1 MTQSDCSRRHARF
14 LAAGVVGNLLEWYD
28 FALYGTLAPV
38 TAQLFFPAT
47 DSSAALIDTFSVFA
61 LGFLARPL
69 GGLIF
74 GWLGDRSGR
83 QPSLVLSVVLMA
95 VPTCGMGLLPTYATA
110 GLVAPLAL
118 ALLRI
123 LQGLSAGGE
132 FSGSIILLV
141 ESAPSDRRG
150 LYGSIANFGAM
161 IGGVLGS
168 LIGWLMT
175 VWLPQAEMLAWGWRL
190 PFLSGIVVGVF
201 GLWLRRGIPDSPTYV
216 RLAAAGALPRQPVRQ
231 ALQREGRR
239 MVLAAGL
246 NWVVSAGYYL
256 AFVWLASDMTAVV
269 GLPYRVALGIE
280 TMGLV
285 FGLAMTPLFGQ
296 LSDRYGRRP
305 MLAGSAVA
313 TALLAVP
320 MIALAGQGSIAAAAA
335 AQIGLALMVAAF
347 LGTLPAVL
355 VSLHQE
361 TSRCTAL
368 GLSYNMAL
376 ALFGGTAPL
385 IATVLVRL
393 SGWSLA
399 PGLYL
404 AATALL
410 CLVLVRYL
418 PKTKPAPL

>member
-1 MTQSDCSRRHARF
+1 MTQPDYSRGRARF
-14 LAAGVVGNLLEWYD
+14 LASGVVGNLLEWYD

-47 DSSAALIDTFSVFA
+47 DPLAALVNTYAVFA
-61 LGFLARPL
+61 LGFPARPL
-69 GGLIF
+69 GGLMF
-74 GWLGDRSGR
+74 GRLGDRLGR

-110 GLVAPLAL
+110 GLIAPLAL

-141 ESAPSDRRG
+141 ESAPPDRRG

-161 IGGVLGS
+161 IGGVLGGGV
-168 LIGWLMT
+168 GWLMT
-175 VWLPQAEMLAWGWRL
+175 TWLPEAEMLAWGWRL

-201 GLWLRRGIPDSPTYV
+201 GLWLRRGIPDSPTYI
-216 RLAAAGALPRQPVRQ
+216 RLAAGGALPRQPVRQ
-231 ALQREGRR
+231 ALQRAWRP

-246 NWVVSAGYYL
+246 NWAVSAGYYL
-256 AFVWLASDMTAVV
+256 AFVWLASDLTMVV
-269 GLPYRVALGIE
+269 GLPYRIALGIE
-280 TMGLV
+280 TLGLV

-313 TALLAVP
+313 NALLAVP
-320 MIALAGQGSIAAAAA
+320 MMILAGQGSIAAATT
-335 AQIGLALMVAAF
+335 AQLGLALMVAAF

-355 VSLHQE
+355 VSLYQE

-368 GLSYNMAL
+368 ALSYNLAL

-385 IATVLVRL
+385 VATLLVKL
-393 SGWSLA
+393 SGWQLA

-410 CLVLVRYL
+410 CLVLTRYL
-418 PKTKPAPL
+418 PKTEPAFL

>member
-1 MTQSDCSRRHARF
+1 MTQPDHSWRPARF
-14 LAAGVVGNLLEWYD
+14 LASGVIGNLLEWYD

-47 DSSAALIDTFSVFA
+47 DPLAALINTYAVFA

-69 GGLIF
+69 GGLMF
-74 GWLGDRSGR
+74 GWLGDRLGR

-95 VPTCGMGLLPTYATA
+95 VPTFGIGLLPTYARA
-110 GLVAPLAL
+110 GLAAPLAL

-141 ESAPSDRRG
+141 ESAPPDRRG

-161 IGGVLGS
+161 IGGVLGGG
-168 LIGWLMT
+168 IGWLMAA
-175 VWLPQAEMLAWGWRL
+175 WLPEAEVLAWGWRL

-216 RLAAAGALPRQPVRQ
+216 RLAAAGALPRQPVLQ
-231 ALQREGRR
+231 ALQREGRQ

-256 AFVWLASDMTAVV
+256 AFVWLASDMTAVH
-269 GLPYRVALGIE
+269 GLPYRVALGLE

-320 MIALAGQGSIAAAAA
+320 MVALAGQGSVAAAAA
-335 AQIGLALMVAAF
+335 AQLGLALMVAAF

-355 VSLHQE
+355 VSLHQD

-368 GLSYNMAL
+368 ALSYNLAL

-385 IATVLVRL
+385 IATLLVRF
-393 SGWSLA
+393 SGWHLA

-404 AATALL
+404 AVTALL

-418 PKTKPAPL
+418 PKTEPARL